1 MPDPDPIPD
10 EMKWKIAAKLVSA
23 LPVMYDITFRDAV
36 GEDYDRLEMEIW
48 MHMAGEAGAV
58 ARSFQL
64 PASDAEE
71 IMHTLRVIQTVF
83 FGPEIRT
90 EPGLSN
96 PDRAVIMIRRC
107 PFLYRE
113 KEMRETG
120 GQLLTRCLA
129 FSIATVEVLNP
140 AYTLRFVRS
149 MCAGDRNCELKIIR
163 KTDAEKEGK

>member
-10 EMKWKIAAKLVSA
+10 EMKWKIASKLVSA
-23 LPVMYDITFRDAV
+23 LPVMYDITYRDTV
-36 GEDYDRLEMEIW
+36 GEDYDRLEQEIW
-48 MHMAGEAGAV
+48 MHMAGEAGIV
-58 ARSFQL
+58 ARSFFL

-71 IMHTLRVIQTVF
+71 IMHTLQVIQTVF
-83 FGPEIRT
+83 FGPEIRI
-90 EPGLSN
+90 EPGLSGS
-96 PDRAVIMIRRC
+96 DRAVIMIKRC

-140 AYTLRFVRS
+140 AFTLRFVRS
-149 MCAGDRNCELKIIR
+149 MCTGDRNCELKIIR
-163 KTDAEKEGK
+163 KTETEKGGM